1 MNPYYTMICVKNKD
15 TSVCVKNKDTKLD
28 NDFGGKLFV
37 LNG

>member
-15 TSVCVKNKDTKLD
+15 TKLD
-28 NDFGGKLFV
+28 NDLGGKVFV

>member
-15 TSVCVKNKDTKLD
+15 IKLD